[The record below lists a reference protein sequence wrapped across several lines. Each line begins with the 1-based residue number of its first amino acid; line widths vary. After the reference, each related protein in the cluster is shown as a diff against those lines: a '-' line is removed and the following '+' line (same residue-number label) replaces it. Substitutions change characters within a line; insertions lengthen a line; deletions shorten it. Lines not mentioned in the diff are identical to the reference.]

1 MGSNALSN
9 WKSPRGFWVGRRKSG
24 SIGKVYMFTSRFF
37 SSKKQTFP
45 DADAQDTKY

>member
-24 SIGKVYMFTSRFF
+24 SIGKVYMFTSKVF
-37 SSKKQTFP
+37 
-45 DADAQDTKY
+45 

>member
-24 SIGKVYMFTSRFF
+24 SIGKATAQQ
-37 SSKKQTFP
+37 SKVF
-45 DADAQDTKY
+45 